1 MAIDPRVL
9 EQALRMEQQGVRSDG
24 TGGITDML
32 TPQFDQTQYAEAG
45 ALPNLNLDLSNVI
58 TQNGA
63 TDLSF
68 DPAQYLNDSRN
79 TDPQVKQ
86 DVADEV
92 SAVLQNADA
101 GDEEDGI
108 RAVAA
113 VALDSSDISPEEVRE
128 GYTSIS
134 DLIQAGG
141 LPAVEQF
148 VRDVYT
154 DGNNTESIPE
164 WALPA
169 SVFGT
174 FLMNEPGDWR
184 QAILRARGKT
194 AATMLNKRVQSQAAK
209 DQLELDIRKKALDLF
224 ASGSPTA
231 TSLVGLIG
239 KVTPDSLAKYE
250 KSNKLSDLVP
260 ITEQKDVTDL
270 LKDFT
275 APSVAKYQKSNDL
288 NDLVYLPGANQDDKT
303 LDWLKEFTPE
313 SVKKYRETN
322 NLDDLDY
329 KPDADR
335 SSALSTTDKIEL
347 LKTYTAE
354 SVDKYDT
361 TRATTDLIKK
371 DDFGFNMPEVNT
383 DSMLNQQKITDMA
396 RPQFIEKQLAV
407 LDANGNPDMKY
418 RENMLRSYTMLYKQT
433 IDTAREKVSGE
444 SMVERLPFA
453 EYTPLQ
459 YANLLGLD
467 ANDPRIEGIA
477 FVPQV
482 KLPKATSKQLNE
494 YNALMSTKKDMQL
507 MRNILEMAPANVT
520 GIRGEWFDTDA
531 ARVIA
536 DITPFDIP
544 KEATIAQIYNQ
555 AAELRL
561 VKAILNEERFSD
573 PDRQL
578 VRDYISGKSFAS
590 PFAKLKQLEK
600 VEEVIER
607 ALVGVEFELDGRRVP
622 EGFYQGKTQDPELNE
637 NDRRQKL
644 LENILELSNNQ
655 KP

>member
-231 TSLVGLIG
+231 TSLVGLVG
-239 KVTPDSLAKYE
+239 KVTPESLAKYE
-250 KSNKLSDLVP
+250 KSNKLSDLQL
-260 ITEQKDVTDL
+260 ITSQKDVGDL

-275 APSVAKYQKSNDL
+275 TTSVAAFQKSGDY
-288 NDLVYLPGANQDDKT
+288 NDLVRLPGKGEKGTTT
-303 LDWLKEFTPE
+303 LDFLKEFTPS
-313 SVKKYRETN
+313 SVKEYEDGGREDASV
-322 NLDDLDY
+322 LVR
-329 KPDADR
+329 KPNAKAG
-335 SSALSTTDKIEL
+335 SSMTIDKMFEL
-347 LKTYTAE
+347 LETYTPE
-354 SVDKYDT
+354 SVDDFKASNNFSDLVLKDSSSWEPTVGSATEAQQQGDLKTMETVSFRENLRNAKDEVKIKRLRDYALLHAQTTQKINEKTLAGDVLKQRIPLASFSVEAYAEDIGLSLDNPEVGRILNVAKTSLPYASVEDINKLGALNNVKNKVAKMGAILEATPEDVTGVAGYVFDT
-361 TRATTDLIKK
+361 NAARIAADLIP
-371 DDFGFNMPEVNT
+371 G
-383 DSMLNQQKITDMA
+383 
-396 RPQFIEKQLAV
+396 
-407 LDANGNPDMKY
+407 
-418 RENMLRSYTMLYKQT
+418 
-433 IDTAREKVSGE
+433 
-444 SMVERLPFA
+444 
-453 EYTPLQ
+453 
-459 YANLLGLD
+459 
-467 ANDPRIEGIA
+467 
-477 FVPQV
+477 
-482 KLPKATSKQLNE
+482 
-494 YNALMSTKKDMQL
+494 
-507 MRNILEMAPANVT
+507 
-520 GIRGEWFDTDA
+520 
-531 ARVIA
+531 
-536 DITPFDIP
+536 FDIP
-544 KEATIAQIYNQ
+544 IGATLSQVFSSVAEVDLIEEILKES
-555 AAELRL
+555 
-561 VKAILNEERFSD
+561 RFSNE
-573 PDRQL
+573 DRKL
-578 VRDYISGKSFAS
+578 VRDFIKGRDFSNLTEKKARHIEVMNIIDRNLDALDFRLENY
-590 PFAKLKQLEK
+590 QLPPGMT
-600 VEEVIER
+600 EEDTRGQDNSEER
-607 ALVGVEFELDGRRVP
+607 
-622 EGFYQGKTQDPELNE
+622 LNQL
-637 NDRRQKL
+637 R
-644 LENILELSNNQ
+644 ENILNMTNQ
-655 KP
+655 GD

>member
-1 MAIDPRVL
+1 MAIDPRIL

-134 DLIQAGG
+134 DLINEGG

-194 AATMLNKRVQSQAAK
+194 ALTMFNRRAENQAAK

-231 TSLVGLIG
+231 TSLVGLVG

-250 KSNKLSDLVP
+250 KSNKLSDLQL
-260 ITEQKDVTDL
+260 ITSQKDVGDL

-275 APSVAKYQKSNDL
+275 TTSVAAFQKSGDY
-288 NDLVYLPGANQDDKT
+288 NDLVRLPGTGEKGTTT
-303 LDWLKEFTPE
+303 LDFLKEFTPA
-313 SVKKYRETN
+313 SVKLYEDGGRKDASVLVRKPNAKSGSGMT
-322 NLDDLDY
+322 LD
-329 KPDADR
+329 KMF
-335 SSALSTTDKIEL
+335 EL
-347 LKTYTAE
+347 LETYTPE
-354 SVDKYDT
+354 SVDDFKASNNFSDLVLKDSSSWEPTVGSATEAQQQNDLKIMETVSFRENLRNAKDENKIKRLRDYALLHAQT
-361 TRATTDLIKK
+361 TRKINEKTLAGDILKQRIPLASFSVEAYAKDIGLSLDNPEVGRILNVAETQLPYASVEDINKLGALNNVKNKVAKMGAILEATPEDVTGVAGYVFDTNAARIAADLIP
-371 DDFGFNMPEVNT
+371 G
-383 DSMLNQQKITDMA
+383 
-396 RPQFIEKQLAV
+396 
-407 LDANGNPDMKY
+407 
-418 RENMLRSYTMLYKQT
+418 
-433 IDTAREKVSGE
+433 
-444 SMVERLPFA
+444 
-453 EYTPLQ
+453 
-459 YANLLGLD
+459 
-467 ANDPRIEGIA
+467 
-477 FVPQV
+477 
-482 KLPKATSKQLNE
+482 
-494 YNALMSTKKDMQL
+494 
-507 MRNILEMAPANVT
+507 
-520 GIRGEWFDTDA
+520 
-531 ARVIA
+531 
-536 DITPFDIP
+536 FDIP
-544 KEATIAQIYNQ
+544 IGATLSQVFSSVAEVDLIEEILKES
-555 AAELRL
+555 
-561 VKAILNEERFSD
+561 RFSNE
-573 PDRQL
+573 DRKL
-578 VRDYISGKSFAS
+578 VRDFIKGRDFAN
-590 PFAKLKQLEK
+590 LTEK
-600 VEEVIER
+600 KARHIEVMNIIDR
-607 ALVGVEFELDGRRVP
+607 NLDGIN
-622 EGFYQGKTQDPELNE
+622 FK
-637 NDRRQKL
+637 
-644 LENILELSNNQ
+644 LENYQLPPGMTEEDTRGQDNTEERLNKLREMLLNVDTKQS
-655 KP
+655 